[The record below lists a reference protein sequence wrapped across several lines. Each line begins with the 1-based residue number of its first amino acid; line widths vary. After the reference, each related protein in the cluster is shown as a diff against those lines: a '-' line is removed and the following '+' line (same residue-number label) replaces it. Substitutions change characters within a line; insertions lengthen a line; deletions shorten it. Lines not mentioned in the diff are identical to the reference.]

1 MVGKLMPSGQSK
13 LRYLGSTQLLSLNAK
28 FRYLTFS
35 TSQQIYGNEHLEA
48 LIGHNSSNYFMERKI
63 YEKYWNFPI
72 AYVSKCRMRVQ

>member
-48 LIGHNSSNYFMERKI
+48 LIGHNSSNYFMERKFMKNI
-63 YEKYWNFPI
+63 GISQLHMYLN
-72 AYVSKCRMRVQ
+72 AV

>member
-35 TSQQIYGNEHLEA
+35 TSQQIYGNEYLEA
-48 LIGHNSSNYFMERKI
+48 LIGHNSSDYL
-63 YEKYWNFPI
+63 WN
-72 AYVSKCRMRVQ
+72 KNL